1 MSSKN
6 YFDTVAGQWDAMR
19 QGFFSEGLRDKAL
32 ARAGIVAGKIAA
44 DLGAGSGFISGGLL
58 ARGVRVIAVDQSAEM
73 LAVLRQ
79 KFGASPALDCRLGEA
94 EHLPIDDNAVDYVF
108 ANPYFWNNH
117 FTETAAAP
125 ASTLRNFTPRL
136 VAAGLLQVI
145 VPPAGRAPGLYAF
158 PSLIE
163 IIEARD

>member
-1 MSSKN
+1 MKEQ
-6 YFDTVAGQWDAMR
+6 FR
-19 QGFFSEGLRDKAL
+19 E
-32 ARAGIVAGKIAA
+32 
-44 DLGAGSGFISGGLL
+44 
-58 ARGVRVIAVDQSAEM
+58 
-73 LAVLRQ
+73 VLRSQ
-79 KFGASPALDCRLGEA
+79 HFAA
-94 EHLPIDDNAVDYVF
+94 AVDYVF